1 MKHKH
6 KKSLVERLYSDED
19 KQFWLFQTC
28 GWLGLSVVTFLSITA
43 WSEHIIVA
51 HVGHTLLQSA
61 LGVVVSAPLRHVFS
75 RIWDFS
81 LWQRAFISVLMV
93 VNCSAVW
100 TALRLETF
108 MWMSGERGLW
118 NDFGEWYF
126 ASLFVFMCWAA
137 LYYGIK
143 YYRLQQMEHEQLL
156 QADAKAKQEQVKRYQ
171 AEAVAKE
178 SLLKMLR
185 YQLNP
190 HFLFNTLNAIKALV
204 VLDEGRKAE
213 DMIQQLSEFLRYSL
227 DNDSV
232 EDVTLEQELEALLLY
247 LNIEKTRFDERLI
260 LDFNIEH
267 DTLNA
272 LLPGLIL
279 QPLIENSL
287 KYAIAPS
294 ENGGTIRISSRIEE
308 ACLHLDVVDTGP
320 GILPDDLN
328 CGRGIGLS
336 NTVERLRAKYGE
348 DHVFDVTNAEPSGMR
363 VHIVIPLSIHEREA
377 EQEGDGSG
385 NLNA

>member
-1 MKHKH
+1 MNSKPHTF
-6 KKSLVERLYSDED
+6 SETLYRNREF
-19 KQFWLFQTC
+19 QFWLFQFS
-28 GWLGLSVVTFLSITA
+28 GWMGLAIVTFVSITVWA
-43 WSEHIIVA
+43 EHILLT

-118 NDFGEWYF
+118 SDFGEWYF

-204 VLDEGRKAE
+204 VLDEGSKAE
-213 DMIQQLSEFLRYSL
+213 TMIQQLSEFLRYSL

-232 EDVTLEQELEALLLY
+232 EDVTLEQELEALMLY

-260 LDFNIEH
+260 LDFDIA
-267 DTLNA
+267 DDSLGA

-294 ENGGTIRISSRIEE
+294 ESGGTIRITSRVDEE
-308 ACLHLDVVDTGP
+308 RLHLELVDTGP
-320 GILPDDLN
+320 GIQGHN
-328 CGRGIGLS
+328 FSMGRGIGLR
-336 NTVERLRAKYGE
+336 NTVERLQAKYGV
-348 DHVFDVTNAEPSGMR
+348 DYVFDVTDAEPWGMK
-363 VHIVIPLSIHEREA
+363 IQIMIPLSFL
-377 EQEGDGSG
+377 G
-385 NLNA
+385 